1 MCGSCCVSLG
11 QRCWVERDAR
21 ERKWVGDE
29 NTGFRRDVSR
39 VQGYSVASLRAPVL
53 LSNVALT
60 ALQLGLKIKSECL

>member
-1 MCGSCCVSLG
+1 M
-11 QRCWVERDAR
+11 ERDAR
-21 ERKWVGDE
+21 EMKWVGDE